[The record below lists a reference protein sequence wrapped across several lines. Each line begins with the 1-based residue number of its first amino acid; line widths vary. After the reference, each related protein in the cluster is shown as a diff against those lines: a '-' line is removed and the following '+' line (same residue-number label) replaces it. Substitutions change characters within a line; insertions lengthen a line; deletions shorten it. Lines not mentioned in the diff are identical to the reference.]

1 MERMRVD
8 VPVLSPENQRIG
20 VGHILGEEEPN
31 GVRIAPRMAVF
42 MSMSVSIG
50 VRSAVAVTQH
60 SSPLWK
66 SSRAEPS
73 PQAHFVHR
81 PCLSLPL

>member
-8 VPVLSPENQRIG
+8 APVLSPENQRIG

-60 SSPLWK
+60 SSPLRK